1 MHYKK
6 HEVRKYEVPTRLFT
20 LRGPS
25 RNAAAIVTFSGAR
38 AKSAPPASTSTRTQ
52 APKE

>member
-6 HEVRKYEVPTRLFT
+6 HEVRKYVVRTRLFA
-20 LRGPS
+20 LRDPR
-25 RNAAAIVTFSGAR
+25 RNAAAIATSGGASV
-38 AKSAPPASTSTRTQ
+38 KSAPPASTPPRK